1 MYTTYAAVSWRM
13 CCCADVLSY
22 SAFFSYRARTIIYC
36 AEYFFRKCVIVQNIS
51 SENVLLC
58 RNYIK
63 VVGGEDPANS
73 SLIYIGLVILCCMF
87 PDLRAISMY
96 FCQETHFDTLEACH
110 ISLTRFRY
118 YGYCTYSGPSNSLLC
133 VEGRVQHRQD
143 STQPPWY
150 VSFDLFSCYFLGHLT
165 NASQIKLL
173 LTYTT
178 L

>member
-1 MYTTYAAVSWRM
+1 M
-13 CCCADVLSY
+13 CGIFLQKMC
-22 SAFFSYRARTIIYC
+22 YC
-36 AEYFFRKCVIVQNIS
+36 AEYFFRECVIVQKLHQS
-51 SENVLLC
+51 V
-58 RNYIK
+58 RR
-63 VVGGEDPANS
+63 EDPWTHRS
-73 SLIYIGLVILCCMF
+73 STSHWVIVCCMF
-87 PDLRAISMY
+87 PGLRAISMY

-143 STQPPWY
+143 STQPRWY
-150 VSFDLFSCYFLGHLT
+150 VCFDLFSCYFLRHLT